1 MQLHLIRHP
10 RPAVAP
16 GICYGQTD
24 LGLAECPAEV
34 AARLRPLLPQSFA
47 LHASPLARARLLAEA
62 LGTPTLD
69 DRLKEMHFGEWEGR
83 SFADIGSAIDDWAA
97 DPLGFRAPGGESPRE
112 MTARVLEWLEDI
124 REGPQLAARAG
135 EIRGQTP
142 ISESAPRTEER
153 AVGAGLP
160 AKGSSP
166 GDSRASP
173 LPRKGEIGDRPQFQK
188 EIGVCPLFR
197 HPGHLVVVAHGGPLR
212 AIAGHLLGLPPERWL
227 GLDFGCGQVT
237 RIDVE
242 SWGVVLKWFN
252 R

>member
-10 RPAVAP
+10 RPAVEP

-24 LGLAECPAEV
+24 LGLAESAAEV
-34 AARLRPLLPQSFA
+34 AERLRPLLPESFA

-62 LGTPTLD
+62 LGTPALD
-69 DRLKEMHFGEWEGR
+69 DRLKEIHFGEWEGR
-83 SFADIGSAIDDWAA
+83 SFADIGSAIDDWAE

-112 MTARVLEWLEDI
+112 MAARVLQWL
-124 REGPQLAARAG
+124 G
-135 EIRGQTP
+135 EI
-142 ISESAPRTEER
+142 
-153 AVGAGLP
+153 
-160 AKGSSP
+160 
-166 GDSRASP
+166 GDRP
-173 LPRKGEIGDRPQFQK
+173 GEIGDRPQFRH
-188 EIGVCPLFR
+188 LFR

-242 SWGVVLKWFN
+242 RWGVVLKWFN